1 MTGGHPAGTD
11 TDTRG
16 WPGEAGTLE
25 EAFDA
30 YRQELRSHCRR
41 ILGSGFEAEDA
52 VQETMVRAWC
62 HIDGFEGRSSLR
74 SWLYRIATNVCLD
87 MRRHPERR
95 AQPIDP
101 GQPSSGRV
109 VLQLA
114 PAEPKWVPSPHP
126 RGNGPHHSEPAEL
139 TISREAVRLAF
150 VAALQLLP
158 PRQRAVLILRE
169 VLRWKAR
176 EVAELLGT
184 SVASVN
190 SALQRARA
198 TLETVSR
205 ESTDPEAVDAEQRAL
220 LARYLDAFERYDI
233 ASLVTLVRA
242 DP

>member
-87 MRRHPERR
+87 MRRRPERR

-169 VLRWKAR
+169 VLRWQAR

-205 ESTDPEAVDAEQRAL
+205 ETTDPAAVDAEQRAL